1 MKKQSSSKIKLGIFV
16 SLGLVLLIGGIY
28 FIGKKQSLFN
38 STIRV
43 SAIFKDING
52 LQVGNNVRFAGITV
66 GVIDNLE
73 MLADTAVRVDLVID
87 ESARK
92 FIKKD
97 SKATIGSDGLMG
109 NKIVIIM
116 PGTATQKA
124 IENTNY
130 LVTYSA
136 VSIDEIMVKL
146 NTTASNAAGITD
158 NLLLITDNI
167 SQGRGTIGKL
177 FMDTSFAKNI
187 DQAVINIRQ
196 GTGGFKQN
204 MDAAGHNVL
213 LRGYFKNKKAKAE
226 SKEEPKK

>member
-109 NKIVIIM
+109 NKIVTIM
-116 PGTATQKA
+116 PGTASQKA
-124 IENTNY
+124 IENNNY
-130 LVTYSA
+130 LMTYSA

-187 DQAVINIRQ
+187 DQAVINKRLSV
-196 GTGGFKQN
+196 
-204 MDAAGHNVL
+204 MPAALPATVFIFTIISSML
-213 LRGYFKNKKAKAE
+213 TAE
-226 SKEEPKK
+226 